1 MLVFE
6 IKNDELIESVNRQ
19 AARAGVTDA
28 AIVSL
33 IGAADRFTLSTM
45 PKGDALKDD
54 ITSYELPAEMT
65 GTGEIRNGFAHIHTV
80 MGVEGDQ
87 AMCGHLHE
95 APIGTHFA
103 RVYVVPCP

>member
-6 IKNDELIESVNRQ
+6 VKNDELMESVNRQ
-19 AARAGVTDA
+19 AAKAGVTDA

-33 IGAADRFTLSTM
+33 IGAVDRFTVSTM

-54 ITSYELPAEMT
+54 ITTYELPAEMT

-87 AMCGHLHE
+87 AISGHLHE
-95 APIGTHFA
+95 AHIGTHFA
-103 RVYVVPCP
+103 RVYLIPCP